1 MKVKWLK
8 PETETMRRK
17 RERLSKRST
26 QGATCSHPKERI
38 DDKVMRVERPMI
50 VGGDRKRVGI
60 AVAADG
66 AVPQHQLS
74 NFHRNQQ

>member
-1 MKVKWLK
+1 
-8 PETETMRRK
+8 MRKLK
-17 RERLSKRST
+17 RERDEGKVAEARDRDNKK
-26 QGATCSHPKERI
+26 KERETKQKIYLGRI

-66 AVPQHQLS
+66 AVPQHQSS

>member
-1 MKVKWLK
+1 
-8 PETETMRRK
+8 MRKLK
-17 RERLSKRST
+17 RERDEGKVAEARDRDNKK
-26 QGATCSHPKERI
+26 KERETKQKIYLGRI

-50 VGGDRKRVGI
+50 VGGDCKSVGI

-66 AVPQHQLS
+66 AVPQHQSS

>member
-1 MKVKWLK
+1 MHRI
-8 PETETMRRK
+8 EF
-17 RERLSKRST
+17 
-26 QGATCSHPKERI
+26 PKITRI

-50 VGGDRKRVGI
+50 VGGDRKHVGI

-66 AVPQHQLS
+66 AVPQHQSS